1 MRVEVTDDAA
11 LDIEEIVAFLAERG
25 DVLNAGRIYQRIHEH
40 ILTLENFPERVEE
53 SAAYPGARELVIK
66 RLPYVAVFY
75 IEAEVVRV
83 AAVMHTRRQQPIT
96 RDSKLCASN

>member
-1 MRVEVTDDAA
+1 MRVELTDDAA
-11 LDIEEIVAFLAERG
+11 LDIEQIVEFIADRG
-25 DVLNAGRIYQRIHEH
+25 DVRNARRIYRRIHEH

-75 IEAEVVRV
+75 IEGDVVRV
-83 AAVMHTRRQQPIT
+83 VAVVHTRRRLPLG
-96 RDSKLCASN
+96 RGNL

>member
-1 MRVEVTDDAA
+1 MRVELTDDAA
-11 LDIEEIVAFLAERG
+11 LDIEQIVEFIADRG
-25 DVLNAGRIYQRIHEH
+25 DVLNARRIYQRIHEH

-75 IEAEVVRV
+75 IEGDVVRV
-83 AAVMHTRRQQPIT
+83 VAVVHTRR
-96 RDSKLCASN
+96 KLPLVRGNL

>member
-1 MRVEVTDDAA
+1 MRVELTDDAA
-11 LDIEEIVAFLAERG
+11 LDIEQIVEFIADRG
-25 DVLNAGRIYQRIHEH
+25 DVLNARRIYQRIHEH

-75 IEAEVVRV
+75 IEGDVVRV
-83 AAVMHTRRQQPIT
+83 VAVMHTRRKQPVM
-96 RDSKLCASN
+96 RDGNH

>member
-1 MRVEVTDDAA
+1 MRVELTDDAA
-11 LDIEEIVAFLAERG
+11 LDIEQIVEFIADRG
-25 DVLNAGRIYQRIHEH
+25 DVLNARRIYQRIHEH

-75 IEAEVVRV
+75 IEGDVVRV
-83 AAVMHTRRQQPIT
+83 VAVVRTRRRLPLV
-96 RDSKLCASN
+96 RGNL